1 MRNKL
6 TIALLFCFCALAVAQ
21 ETKFYKTQIDVDSII
36 SIRGD
41 GLRKY
46 LANNLK
52 YPQDAAYNSVMGTY
66 IGGIRLNKNGNLLK
80 VFTVNSLCNTI
91 DDGFI
96 EIIKKLWKKKEAVVT
111 NISDT
116 TDVFISIQ
124 YKILDETLTKPYNYY
139 VDSTPKFV
147 SDGIV
152 IVSYIQK
159 MVTRVTT
166 VSGSISTI
174 SGSSGSPN
182 LPTSGSG
189 LITTMSG
196 YPGATTSVSA
206 PITTISGSNSTKLID
221 DKELIDKAN
230 ENFKNRKFNKC
241 IKPLNELIRRN
252 PYNADLVL
260 MRGICYNKLEE
271 SELENVDYDYLKF
284 FLESDKYKKIRIIE

>member
-6 TIALLFCFCALAVAQ
+6 TIALFFCFCAVTIAQ
-21 ETKFYKTQIDVDSII
+21 ETKFYKTQIDVDSIL
-36 SIRGD
+36 SIHGD

-52 YPQDAAYNSVMGTY
+52 YPLDAAYNSVMGTY
-66 IGGIRLNKNGNLLK
+66 IGGIRLDKKGDLIK

-96 EIIKKLWKKKEAVVT
+96 EIIKKLWKKKEVVVT

-116 TDVFISIQ
+116 TDVFMAIQ
-124 YKILDETLTKPYNYY
+124 YKILDETLTKPYDYY
-139 VDSTPKFV
+139 VDSSPKFV
-147 SDGIV
+147 SGGIG
-152 IVSYIQK
+152 IVSYAQK
-159 MVTRVTT
+159 IVTRTTT
-166 VSGSISTI
+166 VSGSITTV
-174 SGSSGSPN
+174 SGSPG

-189 LITTMSG
+189 QITTMSG
-196 YPGATTSVSA
+196 SPGVTTSVSA

-230 ENFKNRKFNKC
+230 ENFLNRKFNKC

-252 PYNADLVL
+252 PYNADLIM
-260 MRGICYNKLEE
+260 MRGIFYNKLEKN
-271 SELENVDYDYLKF
+271 ELENRDYDYLKF

>member
-6 TIALLFCFCALAVAQ
+6 TIALFFCFCAVTIAQ
-21 ETKFYKTQIDVDSII
+21 ETKFYKTQIDVDSIL
-36 SIRGD
+36 SIHGD

-52 YPQDAAYNSVMGTY
+52 YPLDAAYNSVMGTY
-66 IGGIRLNKNGNLLK
+66 IGGIRLDKKGDLIK

-96 EIIKKLWKKKEAVVT
+96 EIIKKLWKKKEVVVT

-116 TDVFISIQ
+116 TDVFMAIQ
-124 YKILDETLTKPYNYY
+124 YKILDETLTKPYDYY
-139 VDSTPKFV
+139 VDSSPKFV
-147 SDGIV
+147 SGGIG
-152 IVSYIQK
+152 IVSYAQK
-159 MVTRVTT
+159 IVTRTTT
-166 VSGSISTI
+166 VSGS
-174 SGSSGSPN
+174 GQ
-182 LPTSGSG
+182 
-189 LITTMSG
+189 ITTMSG
-196 YPGATTSVSA
+196 SPGVTTSVSA

-230 ENFKNRKFNKC
+230 ENFLNRKFNKC

-252 PYNADLVL
+252 PYNADLIM
-260 MRGICYNKLEE
+260 MRGICYNKLEKN
-271 SELENVDYDYLKF
+271 ELENRDYDYLKF